1 MKPHH
6 TSQPDPDTWARE
18 QFPTSHTLHAWTRDH
33 AGAAHA
39 RVPTRLFSGASGCGF
54 RRSHVHR
61 LSPSSWC
68 WKAGW
73 TGLHR
78 GSAVAACAGARAAR
92 AWGKARPGRCDLP
105 ASTKMAGQAH
115 EAARWWSEAAQL
127 AHEGSRRSST
137 RHGTAAGKLGSLARG
152 KCRRARAGSTTLL
165 PAMEATARCM
175 VLVAC
180 GCRVDTA
187 WRGSGARNDV
197 GINGKERTGREE
209 LMLTGRGD
217 NVDDVLARRVPDS
230 LAKARHERQEP
241 LPQSGPLP
249 SAGGFAECFLSGT
262 RQRSLYRAPHSA
274 KSCAR

>member
-18 QFPTSHTLHAWTRDH
+18 QFPTSHALHAWTRDH

-92 AWGKARPGRCDLP
+92 AWGEARPGRCDLP

-115 EAARWWSEAAQL
+115 EVARRCGLKQRNRRTRTRRGAARGTTRGREARL
-127 AHEGSRRSST
+127 AGQ
-137 RHGTAAGKLGSLARG
+137 G
-152 KCRRARAGSTTLL
+152 KCRRARQ
-165 PAMEATARCM
+165 ARQCY
-175 VLVAC
+175 
-180 GCRVDTA
+180 
-187 WRGSGARNDV
+187 S
-197 GINGKERTGREE
+197 
-209 LMLTGRGD
+209 
-217 NVDDVLARRVPDS
+217 
-230 LAKARHERQEP
+230 
-241 LPQSGPLP
+241 
-249 SAGGFAECFLSGT
+249 
-262 RQRSLYRAPHSA
+262 
-274 KSCAR
+274 